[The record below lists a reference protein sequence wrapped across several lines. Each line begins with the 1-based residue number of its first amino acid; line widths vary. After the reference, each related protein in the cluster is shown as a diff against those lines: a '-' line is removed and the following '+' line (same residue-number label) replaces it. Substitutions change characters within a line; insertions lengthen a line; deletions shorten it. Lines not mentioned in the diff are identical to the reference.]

1 MTVHTEILLI
11 AIAVSIACAIPGV
24 FRAASHVHDGR
35 RHYAHRIPRH
45 SARFLCNGRFKL
57 SIAFSRGNPSRR
69 RNGVAYRDDS

>member
-24 FRAASHVHDGR
+24 FLVLAPHVHDGR

-45 SARFLCNGRFKL
+45 RARFLCDGRLKL
-57 SIAFSRGNPSRR
+57 PLAF
-69 RNGVAYRDDS
+69 